1 MRDFRRDWQKWTMAE
16 RVSALCIATLLA
28 LALPAAVAVHIQPA
42 NTTHAGIWR

>member
-28 LALPAAVAVHIQPA
+28 LALPAAVAVNIHPA
-42 NTTHAGIWR
+42 TATHAETWR